1 MCAISGQSSRIST
14 VLIYEAQLLA
24 SPASLPY
31 PVAFIARTCFFTVS
45 LPLCRRG
52 NSLPRL
58 VNFQSEA
65 FYDSTGQDFSFF
77 DARGFFAN
85 STNADAQEDVALKH
99 IESASDR
106 IADPIGF
113 LTKPADQPRLVR
125 LLLAFLV

>member
-1 MCAISGQSSRIST
+1 
-14 VLIYEAQLLA
+14 VK
-24 SPASLPY
+24 
-31 PVAFIARTCFFTVS
+31 
-45 LPLCRRG
+45 
-52 NSLPRL
+52 
-58 VNFQSEA
+58 FQSEA

-113 LTKPADQPRLVR
+113 LSARENPQRAADRILEQYRSGTDVALVLVSRLTGINP
-125 LLLAFLV
+125 